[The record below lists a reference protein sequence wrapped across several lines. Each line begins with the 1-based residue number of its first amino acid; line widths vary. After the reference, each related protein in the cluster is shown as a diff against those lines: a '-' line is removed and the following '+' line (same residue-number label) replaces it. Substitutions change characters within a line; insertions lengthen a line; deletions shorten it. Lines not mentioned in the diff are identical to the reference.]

1 MSETSFSTSEGGN
14 GKILERNKKEMI
26 LLEREAVIKTMKSKI
41 IAKLASLIEL
51 DSEKAEFLK
60 MCKRLECIFRS
71 WYLEQFED
79 LMHMYSLFD
88 PCHGAE
94 KLQQQNLTP
103 DDVENLEQNFL
114 KNLFKVMEKGH
125 FKLYSKKEADI
136 AASSDYL
143 LTLPISVDESQFDSR
158 MLTRYFQENPHENLP
173 QFANKFVIFRR
184 GIGIDHTSGYFIMEK
199 VDMLLSRAWEWLLLW
214 TGLGYLFMRT
224 STDKDETIVRSGYQ
238 MSLSLSHSI
247 RNRGS
252 TEVNEKVGNLL
263 GKDLYVERIRLEN
276 MKCSLRNL
284 FGKNTIQEPTFE
296 QMIIIYRTT
305 TPHSD
310 IFQSVDR
317 SIHIKH
323 YKDIPMAD
331 MEMILPAKTNPGL
344 TPLDWIQFLI
354 SAIVGWVALIGS
366 FEMPGNFCVAFA
378 ISSALVG
385 YCTNIYSMFYQ
396 SKENY
401 QNLMTKL
408 MYDKQ
413 IDSGNGTL
421 LHLCHDVI
429 DQEVKEVIISL
440 FILMMQGKSS
450 IEDLNCCCEELLEAE
465 FGEKCHFDVV
475 DTIQKLEKLGIVF
488 REETLGRIYVPSMRC
503 INEIIGITTEEI
515 VAKARKSLT

>member
-1 MSETSFSTSEGGN
+1 MSETSSSTSEGENGN
-14 GKILERNKKEMI
+14 ILERNKKEMI
-26 LLEREAVIKTMKSKI
+26 HLERETVIKTMKSKI

-51 DSEKAEFLK
+51 DSDKAEFLK
-60 MCKRLECIFRS
+60 MCKRLEYIFRT

-79 LMHMYSLFD
+79 LMQLYSLFD

-94 KLQQQNLTP
+94 KLQQQKLTP
-103 DDVENLEQNFL
+103 DEVDNLEQNFL

-173 QFANKFVIFRR
+173 QFADKFVIFRR

-199 VDMLLSRAWEWLLLW
+199 VDMLLSRAWDWLLLL

-224 STDKDETIVRSGYQ
+224 STDKDKTIVHSGYQ
-238 MSLSLSHSI
+238 MSLSLSRSI
-247 RNRGS
+247 SKIES
-252 TEVNEKVGNLL
+252 TEMNLL
-263 GKDLYVERIRLEN
+263 GKGLYVERIRLEN
-276 MKCSLRNL
+276 MECSLRNL
-284 FGKNTIQEPTFE
+284 FGKTAIQEPTFE
-296 QMIIIYRTT
+296 QMIIIYRPTT
-305 TPHSD
+305 THSD
-310 IFQSVDR
+310 IFQSDDR
-317 SIHIKH
+317 SIHVKH

-331 MEMILPAKTNPGL
+331 METILPAKRNPGL
-344 TPLDWIQFLI
+344 TPMDWVQFLI

-378 ISSALVG
+378 ISTALVG
-385 YCTNIYSMFYQ
+385 YCTNIYSMFHQ

-408 MYDKQ
+408 MYDKE

-440 FILMMQGKSS
+440 FILMIQGKAS
-450 IEDLNCCCEELLEAE
+450 IEDLNCCCEELLESE
-465 FGEKCHFDVV
+465 FGEKCPFDVV

-503 INEIIGITTEEI
+503 INEIIGTTTEEI
-515 VAKARKSLT
+515 VAKARKSLS